1 MKVRVFILV
10 PLVIFSACSTTS
22 HDGER
27 DLDPRESDWA
37 MASWYGEPFHGRLT
51 ASGERY
57 DMHGISAA
65 HKEYPFGSRFRL
77 THPQTGRSV
86 TVTINDRGPFV
97 AGRDFDLSYGAAR
110 QLGMVEEGVAR
121 LRVEPA
127 GFDSVYQMSNES
139 RLTST
144 HAGQFSLQ
152 IASYHHRDPATA
164 FLNNIRSSYPDAF
177 IDEVMV
183 GEKKVYR
190 VMSGVFGS
198 KDEALAALAVAPSS
212 PHRPFVKQL

>member
-1 MKVRVFILV
+1 MKAPVFILL
-10 PLVIFSACSTTS
+10 PLVIFAACSTTS

-27 DLDPRESDWA
+27 DLDSRESDWA
-37 MASWYGEPFHGRLT
+37 TASWYGKPFHGRLT

-57 DMHGISAA
+57 NMYGISAA
-65 HKEYPFGSRFRL
+65 HKEYPFGTRFRL

-127 GFDSVYQMSNES
+127 GFDSDYQKSNES
-139 RLTST
+139 RLAST

-152 IASYHHRDPATA
+152 IASYHQRDPATA
-164 FLNNIRSSYPDAF
+164 FLNSIRSSHPDAF

-198 KDEALAALAVAPSS
+198 KDEALAALSIAPAS
-212 PHRPFVKQL
+212 PDRPFVKQL